1 MEKNDMILRRKNK
14 DKESTQVKTK
24 KEKTNGKLV
33 RDKIPDIMN
42 KGGSK
47 PIIKIADDEE
57 FVYALKHKI
66 LEEAQQLKNA
76 RTEGHELEEII
87 DIMEAVN
94 TYIKHKKVSVK
105 NADRM
110 RKYKLR
116 KHGGFDKRILLEGV
130 EKE

>member
-1 MEKNDMILRRKNK
+1 MILKRKSKDEKQEGRSKANNK
-14 DKESTQVKTK
+14 AR
-24 KEKTNGKLV
+24 TNAKLV
-33 RDKIPDIMN
+33 RDKIPDLMK
-42 KGGSK
+42 KGGVK

-57 FVYALKHKI
+57 FIFSLKHKI
-66 LEEAQQLKNA
+66 LEEAQQLKAA

-105 NADRM
+105 NADKM

-130 EKE
+130 EEK